1 MPAEGYYQVVLPDG
15 SNTTFK
21 DAENGG
27 YECLN
32 AHSTMTKNGGEYIVT
47 NAAQSKYYFNAD
59 GEMYKV
65 EDAEGNKLTIS
76 AMENNQRIVM
86 DSTDRTY
93 KIYYNGNSEHSCV
106 TKN

>member
-1 MPAEGYYQVVLPDG
+1 
-15 SNTTFK
+15 
-21 DAENGG
+21 
-27 YECLN
+27 
-32 AHSTMTKNGGEYIVT
+32 MTKNGGEYIVT

-86 DSTDRTY
+86 DSTDRTCLLY
-93 KIYYNGNSEHSCV
+93 TSDAADE
-106 TKN
+106 